1 MDIRHTH
8 CKEIYVIER
17 FVINVLWK
25 RIILFLWVY
34 TGARLDGK
42 KILHFYGYWKMIL
55 FLRLQVTPILVD
67 HDTGCIG
74 KIISWYFHAYKER
87 SNQRS
92 YVSCA
97 LI

>member
-42 KILHFYGYWKMIL
+42 KILHFYGYWEMIL
-55 FLRLQVTPILVD
+55 FL
-67 HDTGCIG
+67 
-74 KIISWYFHAYKER
+74 
-87 SNQRS
+87 
-92 YVSCA
+92 
-97 LI
+97 